1 MPGKIWRSACGML
14 SLPAPRQGVCKM
26 AEENKAKE
34 YGLLRRVSSP
44 RELKKLAP
52 EELHAYCDELRRYI
66 IEECSVNPGHL
77 ASSLGAV
84 ELAAALHYVY
94 DTPEDRIV
102 WDVGHQTYAH
112 KIITG
117 RFEAFRTKRQLGGIS
132 GFPRMAESEY
142 DAFGGGHASVS
153 ISAAYG
159 MAKAASLRGERRKV
173 VAVIGDGSM
182 TGGLAFEG
190 LNNAGADQS
199 TDLLVILNDNHMAID
214 QATGALK
221 NYLLKISTSGRYNRM
236 KQRLWTALSRTP
248 RLLHL
253 CRMAGNA
260 VKQGLLNK
268 SNLFESFNFRYFG
281 PVDGHDLGQ
290 LVRTLRSLRDIGG
303 PKLLHVMTV
312 KGKGYLP
319 AEHDQSVWHAPG
331 RFNPDTGERI
341 ASKGGPARY
350 QDVFGETLLDLARL
364 DTRVVGIT
372 PAMPSGCSMNILM
385 REMPERCF
393 DVGIA
398 EGHAVTFS
406 AGLAAAGMIPFC
418 NIYSTFMQR
427 AYDNVIHDVAIQ
439 DLPVVMCL
447 DRGGLVGEDGVTHH
461 GVFDM
466 AAFAPV
472 PGLTIAAPMDE
483 RELRNM
489 MYTAFRF
496 GHPFMIRYPRGCGE
510 GVAWRGAAFEALPVG
525 RGRCLREGCDVA
537 VLSIGTVGNA
547 AARAVGRASGEGVQT
562 AHYDLRFVKPLDET
576 LLDEVGRRFRHVVTV
591 EDGALRGGVG
601 EAVAAF
607 FNERGYDVRV
617 ESLGIGDQWL
627 STARR
632 LSCMRFAAT
641 TRSRSSGCC
650 SKPDGRPVPAGRNP
664 AGNYCRTKV
673 QSSPRPS
680 AASYWNPSHSNPRN
694 VSGSEIRSRIRL
706 RVISPRHIF
715 VYTTIVLSRPPSRTR
730 NSGVMTRTSRRTRR
744 QSKRRFISA
753 LARFTRMPSSARTRS
768 ISRSV
773 SRSGHR
779 AKTVRSSGPGSTAS
793 PSSR

>member
-1 MPGKIWRSACGML
+1 MS
-14 SLPAPRQGVCKM
+14 
-26 AEENKAKE
+26 EEKKLKR
-34 YGLLRRVSSP
+34 YGLLSRIASP
-44 RELKKLAP
+44 EELKRLAP
-52 EELHAYCDELRRYI
+52 EELRTYCDELREYI

-117 RFEAFRTKRQLGGIS
+117 RYEAFRTKRKLGGIS
-132 GFPRMAESEY
+132 GFPRMAESPY

-159 MAKAASLRGERRKV
+159 MAKAARLRNESHKV

-190 LNNAGADQS
+190 LNNAGADRT
-199 TDLLVILNDNHMAID
+199 TDLLVILNDNRMAID

-221 NYLLKISTSGRYNRM
+221 NYLLKISTSERYNRL
-236 KQRLWTALSRTP
+236 KQRLWGWLSHTP
-248 RLLHL
+248 RLLRL
-253 CRMAGNA
+253 CQMAGNA

-268 SNLFESFNFRYFG
+268 SNLFESLNFRYFG
-281 PVDGHDLGQ
+281 PVDGHDLKQ
-290 LVRTLRSLRDIGG
+290 LVRTLRALREIEG

-341 ASKGGPARY
+341 AAKQETARY

-364 DTRVVGIT
+364 DERVVGIT

-406 AGLAAAGMIPFC
+406 AGLAAAGMVPFC

-466 AAFAPV
+466 AAFAPI
-472 PGLTIAAPMDE
+472 PGMVIAAPMDE

-489 MYTAFRF
+489 MYTGLRY

-510 GVAWRGAAFEALPVG
+510 GVAWRGMPFEEVPVG
-525 RGRCLREGCDVA
+525 RGRCLREDAGRGGIA
-537 VLSIGTVGNA
+537 VVSIGTSGNA
-547 AARAVGRASGEGVQT
+547 AARAIDRAEELGVSV
-562 AHYDLRFVKPLDET
+562 AHYDLRFVKPLDEE
-576 LLDEVGRRFRHVVTV
+576 LLDKIGTSFRHVVTI

-601 EAVAAF
+601 EAVSAR
-607 FNERGYDVRV
+607 FNARGYKARV
-617 ESLGIGDQWL
+617 CPLGIGDRWVEHG
-627 STARR
+627 T
-632 LSCMRFAAT
+632 
-641 TRSRSSGCC
+641 
-650 SKPDGRPVPAGRNP
+650 PAQLQAQCGYDEEAILKTLLGLAETDP
-664 AGNYCRTKV
+664 A
-673 QSSPRPS
+673 
-680 AASYWNPSHSNPRN
+680 SHS
-694 VSGSEIRSRIRL
+694 
-706 RVISPRHIF
+706 
-715 VYTTIVLSRPPSRTR
+715 
-730 NSGVMTRTSRRTRR
+730 
-744 QSKRRFISA
+744 
-753 LARFTRMPSSARTRS
+753 
-768 ISRSV
+768 
-773 SRSGHR
+773 
-779 AKTVRSSGPGSTAS
+779 PGN
-793 PSSR
+793 